1 MLDRLLPPR
10 IWALPLPWVRENGH
24 PHVVDHRVLHRHLQ
38 PPAFAGAVA
47 LAQRRENADRHQHAG
62 AGVAE

>member
-1 MLDRLLPPR
+1 
-10 IWALPLPWVRENGH
+10 
-24 PHVVDHRVLHRHLQ
+24 VDHRVLHRYLQ

-47 LAQRRENADRHQHAG
+47 LTQGAKDADRHQHAG